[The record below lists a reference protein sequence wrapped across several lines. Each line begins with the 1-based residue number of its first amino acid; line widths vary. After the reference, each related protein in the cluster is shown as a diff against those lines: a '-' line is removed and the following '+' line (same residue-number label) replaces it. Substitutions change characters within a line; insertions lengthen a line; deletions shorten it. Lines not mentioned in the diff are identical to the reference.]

1 MFVNF
6 QNLQIINYEHC
17 KRESHYGGIPIVKK
31 SPIVSIFLGNEN
43 KVSIEYKYVTKI
55 FFGFFFFAKIVA
67 ANFNSLPNKLNFCC
81 RNYVRKYGRHIVQKV
96 HIIDVT
102 KKMWY
107 QMLESLWIYV
117 LRAVLLPFLSTNAQ
131 ESTARRWCHR
141 QCHQRLWS
149 HQRSSAFQRTP

>member
-81 RNYVRKYGRHIVQKV
+81 RNYVRIYGRHIVQKV

-102 KKMWY
+102 KKNVVPNVRK
-107 QMLESLWIYV
+107 LVNIC
-117 LRAVLLPFLSTNAQ
+117 F
-131 ESTARRWCHR
+131 ARGPA
-141 QCHQRLWS
+141 S
-149 HQRSSAFQRTP
+149 IP